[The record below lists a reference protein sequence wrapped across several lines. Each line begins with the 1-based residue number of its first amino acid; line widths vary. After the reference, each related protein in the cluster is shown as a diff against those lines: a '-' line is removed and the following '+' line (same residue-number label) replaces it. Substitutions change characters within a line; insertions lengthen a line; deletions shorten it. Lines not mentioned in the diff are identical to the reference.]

1 MKGTNAPRTKNLC
14 NKARGRAVQ
23 FLNMIVFSTRSCA
36 LSAWSQLMRYFL
48 HIRRRGQIILD
59 REGSEH
65 ADLMHARV
73 EARLAATEILANAIR
88 EGKDVSDNAI
98 LISDE
103 GGRELAEV
111 PFATLLPT
119 RLRQKLFFLD

>member
-1 MKGTNAPRTKNLC
+1 
-14 NKARGRAVQ
+14 
-23 FLNMIVFSTRSCA
+23 
-36 LSAWSQLMRYFL
+36 MRYFL